1 MFSLH
6 RGPRRGARRAR
17 LALGAALLAGLVSCG
32 GGTDPGAAQ
41 ATEPPNVL
49 VVLTDDQPVGMTQRM
64 PILSSTPGF
73 ARFDSYYD
81 NNPLCCPS
89 RATLLTGLYSHHTG
103 VETNLQASH
112 FDDASTLA
120 TWLDAAGYRTGLFGK
135 YLNNYPWQRPAGYV
149 PPGWDDWAAFTP
161 DASYY
166 DYRLVRDQG
175 TETHGEAPADYSTDV
190 LAAHVDDFIRSAQQP
205 FFAWFAPYAPHAP
218 RTPAPRDGDAFA
230 GARVKLPANFNRV
243 AAGAPRWWKQRPR
256 LDRGEERRATLGQWR
271 SLQAVD
277 DAIGRFVETLRDQGE
292 LDNTVIVF
300 LSDNGYSL
308 GSHRNP
314 WKDCAYEECV
324 HLPLWIRWPGHTDAG
339 QRIGALAG
347 SMDIAPTIAE
357 LAGAKP
363 TMPLDGTSL
372 VPLLTGERASLDRP
386 ILLRHVH
393 YPNVAPTFWGLR
405 TERWTYVEYPDGGR
419 ELYDDKADP
428 HQLRNL
434 AGRRGFSR
442 IERTLHRELRR
453 MRAG

>member
-1 MFSLH
+1 M
-6 RGPRRGARRAR
+6 
-17 LALGAALLAGLVSCG
+17 
-32 GGTDPGAAQ
+32 
-41 ATEPPNVL
+41 
-49 VVLTDDQPVGMTQRM
+49 
-64 PILSSTPGF
+64 
-73 ARFDSYYD
+73 
-81 NNPLCCPS
+81 
-89 RATLLTGLYSHHTG
+89 
-103 VETNLQASH
+103 
-112 FDDASTLA
+112 
-120 TWLDAAGYRTGLFGK
+120 
-135 YLNNYPWQRPAGYV
+135 
-149 PPGWDDWAAFTP
+149 
-161 DASYY
+161 
-166 DYRLVRDQG
+166 
-175 TETHGEAPADYSTDV
+175 
-190 LAAHVDDFIRSAQQP
+190 
-205 FFAWFAPYAPHAP
+205 
-218 RTPAPRDGDAFA
+218 
-230 GARVKLPANFNRV
+230 
-243 AAGAPRWWKQRPR
+243 
-256 LDRGEERRATLGQWR
+256 
-271 SLQAVD
+271 
-277 DAIGRFVETLRDQGE
+277 
-292 LDNTVIVF
+292 IVF

-434 AGRRGFSR
+434 AGRSGFSR